1 MITKFIKLNE
11 VVNDIDRKIR
21 IVNTAC
27 IQSIDPA
34 SRRRDTYIKMID
46 KTYFFVSDTIDEVW
60 EMVRS

>member
-11 VVNDIDRKIR
+11 VVNHIDRKIR

-34 SRRRDTYIKMID
+34 SRGQDTYIKMID
-46 KTYFFVSDTIDEVW
+46 KSYFFASDTIDEVW
-60 EMVRS
+60 DMVRS